1 LNKLKLEELVGKYIR
16 IEYIDSN
23 KDFGNFE
30 GFDND
35 LKIIHLRDTINKEDL
50 LIPLS
55 SVKSITEVYT

>member
-1 LNKLKLEELVGKYIR
+1 MKLEELVGKYIR